1 MRREAEGL
9 WSRAG
14 LGEKRKQE
22 IHQNLKSIE
31 EEWKK
36 VIVGAQERKNKAEL
50 QDSLSRELEIFHN
63 QEESIRN
70 WMKNRKDDLESLGK
84 STYGTQEQIEERL
97 NKAQVSSNKE

>member
-1 MRREAEGL
+1 M

-36 VIVGAQERKNKAEL
+36 VIVAAQERKNKAEL

-97 NKAQVSSNKE
+97 NKAQVSSYTE